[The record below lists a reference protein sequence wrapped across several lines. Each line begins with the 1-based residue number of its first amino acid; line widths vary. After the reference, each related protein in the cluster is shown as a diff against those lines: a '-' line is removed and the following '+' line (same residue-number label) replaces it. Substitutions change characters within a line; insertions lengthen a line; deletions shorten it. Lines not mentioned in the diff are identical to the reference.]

1 MADHSSVWRSVG
13 LSQSTKYKD
22 VCHECKLQE
31 WWACMSHAC
40 HPQTIHLPLHQ
51 YETQFRP
58 SSRSVCLPGLCCSH
72 GYRATSLMLLTPLL
86 PRAKGCYSDCSH
98 SLKSACH
105 LSPGL
110 PCCHWGLWCTRWL
123 SSHVCATWNSS
134 PSYPDLLSKGAVIH
148 IACLRRWVLE
158 IWQSVVLSNSGSQ
171 LVLHPSISFF
181 SPSSFPGWHIPIN

>member
-1 MADHSSVWRSVG
+1 MSASFRSG
-13 LSQSTKYKD
+13 EPICPMLAILKQYTFLCISMRLSLGPSPDLYACL
-22 VCHECKLQE
+22 VCH
-31 WWACMSHAC
+31 
-40 HPQTIHLPLHQ
+40 LPMHQ

-98 SLKSACH
+98 SFKSACH

-110 PCCHWGLWCTRWL
+110 LCCHWGLWCTRWL

-171 LVLHPSISFF
+171 LILHPSISFF
-181 SPSSFPGWHIPIN
+181 SCSSFPGWHIPIN